1 MTSWNFK
8 YIGMSKIKTTFRR
21 SHHFPNH
28 EIQYILI
35 SKPWNALI
43 NHGNQ
48 ITQPRSKRH
57 TQKSHHVI
65 IVPFSKENCG
75 VHNTSTT
82 SWCMMRLAL
91 SSWSGSIL
99 ARFKSRRSQSLFHSS
114 SAQLVPWN
122 HFEISWLVVE
132 PPIQKYAPA
141 KLDDFP
147 KLSGGEN
154 LKKKMKQTTHLVPTK
169 YIRFVSLGSQEG
181 FKPLVVLMR
190 DSGEGGVFSK
200 NRGFSPKMDGENHG
214 NTLFLNGWFFWGEN
228 PPSPGVF
235 CWREWVFFATASIT
249 TGASVP
255 LSRPNPSQRSYAE
268 DVAPELRGKHPQ
280 WGLLHNWESVVLE
293 KLGSTNKFLSQPK
306 PTWFFKPLIIQ
317 KIMSTVV
324 CKIKAFFS
332 ETKKDRNQ
340 LRRHQVSLFTSKHAY
355 CWRSQLPNFLYPHQL
370 RSSSRD

>member
-57 TQKSHHVI
+57 TQNSHHVI

-154 LKKKMKQTTHLVPTK
+154 
-169 YIRFVSLGSQEG
+169 
-181 FKPLVVLMR
+181 
-190 DSGEGGVFSK
+190 
-200 NRGFSPKMDGENHG
+200 
-214 NTLFLNGWFFWGEN
+214 
-228 PPSPGVF
+228 
-235 CWREWVFFATASIT
+235 
-249 TGASVP
+249 
-255 LSRPNPSQRSYAE
+255 
-268 DVAPELRGKHPQ
+268 
-280 WGLLHNWESVVLE
+280 
-293 KLGSTNKFLSQPK
+293 
-306 PTWFFKPLIIQ
+306 
-317 KIMSTVV
+317 
-324 CKIKAFFS
+324 
-332 ETKKDRNQ
+332 
-340 LRRHQVSLFTSKHAY
+340 
-355 CWRSQLPNFLYPHQL
+355 
-370 RSSSRD
+370 